1 VAPEAW
7 LKLCYPSDS
16 VKTSDYK
23 LKRSDLYHLINTI
36 MPVNHMLRA
45 RLDVWGSVLVVGLMF
60 AAVSVMRLLLGWTW

>member
-1 VAPEAW
+1 
-7 LKLCYPSDS
+7 